1 MSSGDPS
8 QDGDYTVTPVT
19 FVDDAGNNI
28 GPVNVKAKNGSA
40 GISGVQIKFDR
51 DGNKKLEYSTD
62 GGQSWILIAE
72 TVALSSLV

>member
-1 MSSGDPS
+1 M
-8 QDGDYTVTPVT
+8 
-19 FVDDAGNNI
+19 
-28 GPVNVKAKNGSA
+28 KAKNGSA